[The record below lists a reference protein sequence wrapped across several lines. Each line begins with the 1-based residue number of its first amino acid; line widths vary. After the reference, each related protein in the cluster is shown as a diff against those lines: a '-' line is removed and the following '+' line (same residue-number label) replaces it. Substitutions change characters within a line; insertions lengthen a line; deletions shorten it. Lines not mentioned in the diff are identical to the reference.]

1 MSLRNK
7 RIIVGISGGI
17 AAYKSLTLIRL
28 LVKAGAEVRCVC
40 TPAALEFVT
49 PLSLSTLSGEPLYAD
64 LFSERN
70 ESATEHVSYAD
81 WGDLMV
87 VAPATANTLAKFAHG
102 IADNALTTLYLA
114 FHKPVVVVPAMNS
127 HMYRHPATQENLQR
141 LAAHKVHV
149 MQTATGALACGAEGE
164 GRMPEA
170 EEIFAE
176 ISRFFEDRDTA
187 QRPAGPLKGK
197 KILVTA
203 GPTQEAIDPV
213 RYISNHSTGLM
224 GCCIADELLRRGA
237 EVYLVHGP
245 MQAMP
250 QTNPMDIPVVSAEQM
265 YKESVRLWPDMDMA
279 VLSAAVAD
287 YRLQNPST
295 EKIKK
300 QDGPMVLSLVKT
312 EDILATLGQSKQPKQ
327 LLVGFA
333 LETQNELENAKE
345 KLRRKNADLLVLN
358 SLRDSGAGF
367 ATPTNKVTFLDR
379 FGQQQSMPLKSKRE
393 VACDLVDRMELLY
406 GKL

>member
-1 MSLRNK
+1 MQGK
-7 RIIVGISGGI
+7 KIVVGLGGGI
-17 AAYKSLTLIRL
+17 AAYKVLGLIRL

-49 PLSLSTLSGEPLYAD
+49 PLSLSTLSGEPVYSD

-70 ESATEHVSYAD
+70 GSATQHVSYAD

-87 VAPATANTLAKFAHG
+87 VAPATADVLAKFAHG

-127 HMYRHPATQENLQR
+127 HMYRHPATQENL
-141 LAAHKVHV
+141 HKLTACHVHV

-170 EEIFAE
+170 EEIFVE
-176 ISRFFEDRDTA
+176 IDRVFENTDAAR
-187 QRPAGPLKGK
+187 RPAGLLKGK

-224 GCCIADELLRRGA
+224 GCCIAEELVRRGA

-245 MQAMP
+245 MQASP
-250 QTNPMDIPVVSAEQM
+250 KGRLTDIAVVSAAQM
-265 YKESVRLWPDMDMA
+265 YEQSVRLWPDMDMA

-300 QDGPMVLSLVKT
+300 QDGQMVLSLVKT
-312 EDILATLGQSKQPKQ
+312 EDILSTLGHNRQAGQ

-345 KLRRKNADLLVLN
+345 KLCRKNADLLVLN

-367 ATPTNKVTFLDR
+367 ASSTNKVTFLDR
-379 FGQQQSMPLKSKRE
+379 FGQQETMPLKSKQE
-393 VACDLVDRMELLY
+393 VACDLADRMERLY